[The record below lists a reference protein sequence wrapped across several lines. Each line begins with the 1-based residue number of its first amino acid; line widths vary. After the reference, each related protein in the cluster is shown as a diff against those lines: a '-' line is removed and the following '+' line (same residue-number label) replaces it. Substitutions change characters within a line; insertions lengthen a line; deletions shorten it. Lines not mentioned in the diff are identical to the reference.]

1 MTDINLTALEAAVK
15 ALMGDNGAKILHE
28 LYLVVD
34 AAETR
39 GFTRGEASGYETGFN
54 EGYDDGF
61 LDGISDIEVPEEDLR
76 EPMDNRHVEGAP
88 FTDMSE
94 HHINAVDQSW
104 VDAALEGAPADFVAP
119 NRSLQSVEEREF
131 WEEFYA
137 DPLAM
142 QART

>member
-1 MTDINLTALEAAVK
+1 MTPVNLTALEAAVR

-76 EPMDNRHVEGAP
+76 EPVDNRHVEGAP

-94 HHINAVDQSW
+94 FHISDEDFNAAMD
-104 VDAALEGAPADFVAP
+104 LADDEMAKH
-119 NRSLQSVEEREF
+119 
-131 WEEFYA
+131 YA
-137 DPLAM
+137 DGLAM

>member
-1 MTDINLTALEAAVK
+1 MTPVNLTALEAAVR

-61 LDGISDIEVPEEDLR
+61 LDGISDIEVSEEDLR

-94 HHINAVDQSW
+94 LHIDPPWDVEDYHRQMT
-104 VDAALEGAPADFVAP
+104 
-119 NRSLQSVEEREF
+119 NRSPQWIEDEF
-131 WEEFYA
+131 HP